1 MLIMDAAAVKS
12 AYRASRCTRRSR
24 NGVLYED

>member
-1 MLIMDAAAVKS
+1 MLIMDVAAVKS
-12 AYRASRCTRRSR
+12 AYRASRCMRSSR